1 MNVVLYILIGIGC
14 FFTLLGTI
22 GLHRFPDFYTRLHA
36 ATKCTTFGAIFLVVA
51 VIVQSIATWTAEGSA
66 SPESVI
72 AIHSFVA
79 LIAIVL
85 TNATGAHAI
94 ARAGHRSGVK
104 PARAVVDD
112 IEGAK
117 IHD

>member
-1 MNVVLYILIGIGC
+1 MDIATYILIGIGC
-14 FFTLLGTI
+14 FFNVLGTV

-36 ATKCTTFGAIFLVVA
+36 ATKCTTFGAIFLVAA
-51 VIVQSIATWTAEGSA
+51 VMVQSIGTWATEGAS
-66 SPESVI
+66 SPESVLTLHAFI
-72 AIHSFVA
+72 A

-104 PARAVVDD
+104 PVVAVVDD

>member
-1 MNVVLYILIGIGC
+1 MDIATYILIGIGL
-14 FFTLLGTI
+14 FFNLLGTV

-36 ATKCTTFGAIFLVVA
+36 ATKCTTFGAIFLIAA
-51 VIVQSIATWTAEGSA
+51 VMVQSIAVWTTEGFA
-66 SPESVI
+66 SPESVLT
-72 AIHSFVA
+72 IHSFIA
-79 LIAIVL
+79 LIAVVL

-104 PARAVVDD
+104 PVIAVVDD

>member
-1 MNVVLYILIGIGC
+1 VDIATYILIGIGC
-14 FFTLLGTI
+14 FFNLLGTI

-36 ATKCTTFGAIFLVVA
+36 ATKCTTFGAIFLIAA
-51 VIVQSIATWTAEGSA
+51 VMVQSIGAWVTEGAS
-66 SPESVI
+66 SPESVLT
-72 AIHSFVA
+72 IHSLVA

-104 PARAVVDD
+104 PAIAVVDD